1 MKRREFSALTLTGS
15 ASLALSPVA
24 RAQGTPVEGTQYV
37 KLSQPVA
44 VANSG
49 KVEVVEFFWY
59 GCPHCNAL
67 EPAFDAWARR
77 QPADVAVNRVPVGF
91 TPVHE
96 FHQKLFYALDAMD
109 VLDGLH
115 RKVFHAIHV
124 EHKRINTEADVAAFA
139 KSQGLDAD
147 KLVALLKSFS
157 VIGKARQAKQLA
169 EAYRID
175 GVPAI
180 GVQGRYYT
188 SGPMAGN
195 HERTLAVTD
204 YLIGLIRKSKG

>member
-1 MKRREFSALTLTGS
+1 MKRRDFSALTLAGS
-15 ASLALSPVA
+15 AGLGLSPMA
-24 RAQGTPVEGTQYV
+24 QAQGAPVEGTQYV
-37 KLSQPVA
+37 KLAQPVA
-44 VANSG
+44 VASSG

-67 EPAFDAWARR
+67 EPAFEAWSRR

-96 FHQKLFYALDAMD
+96 FHQKLFYALEAMGVLDAM
-109 VLDGLH
+109 H
-115 RKVFHAIHV
+115 RKVFNAIHV
-124 EHKRINTEADVAAFA
+124 EHKRLNTEADVATFA
-139 KSQGLDAD
+139 KAQGLDAD
-147 KLVALLKSFS
+147 KLVATLKSFS

-180 GVQGRYYT
+180 GIHGRYYT
-188 SGPMAGN
+188 SGPMTGS
-195 HERTLAVTD
+195 HERTLAVAD
-204 YLIGLIRKSKG
+204 YLIALVRKSKA

>member
-1 MKRREFSALTLTGS
+1 MKRRDFSTLTVAGT
-15 ASLALSPVA
+15 AGLGLSPVA

-37 KLSQPVA
+37 KLAQPLPVPGT
-44 VANSG
+44 G

-67 EPAFDAWARR
+67 EPAFDAWSRR
-77 QPADVAVNRVPVGF
+77 QPADVSVNRVPVGF
-91 TPVHE
+91 SPVHE
-96 FHQKLFYALDAMD
+96 FHQKLFYALEAMG
-109 VLDGLH
+109 VLEAQH
-115 RKVFHAIHV
+115 RKVFNAIHV
-124 EHKRINTEADVAAFA
+124 EHKRLNTEADVAAYA
-139 KSQGLDAD
+139 KAQGLDAD
-147 KLVALLKSFS
+147 KLVATLKSFA

-188 SGPMAGN
+188 SGPMTGS

-204 YLIGLIRKSKG
+204 YLIGLARKLKA